1 MNIPKTNLQP
11 TQEKINQKRE
21 EIYKATNELILS
33 NKEFENTKL
42 TYDDKK
48 LLFTIDFTSVKTT
61 EDELLIIDLDNVRR
75 ALRFSY
81 DFLENVEI
89 ILGNTQMLNARWWMS
104 KLKVRCLDYC
114 HIFVGDEC
122 SVIAGNDNSITLG
135 GECSL
140 ECKNNNIIK
149 TGVLCNLKIGNNNN
163 VEYLDLESS
172 LIGGDNNKVHLALSD
187 DNVNEMQN
195 PYKQVEIK
203 LGLGSK
209 ITTVCHNIIIE

>member
-1 MNIPKTNLQP
+1 MNIPKTNLYP

-33 NKEFENTKL
+33 NKEFENIKL

-61 EDELLIIDLDNVRR
+61 EDELLIIDLDNVKRV
-75 ALRFSY
+75 LRLPY
-81 DFLENVEI
+81 DFLEGVEI
-89 ILGNTQMLNARWWMS
+89 ILGNTQMLNARWMN
-104 KLKVRCLDYC
+104 KLKVICLDYC
-114 HIFVGDEC
+114 YIFVGDEC
-122 SVIAGNDNSITLG
+122 SVIAGNDNSITVG

-140 ECKNNNIIK
+140 GCKNNNIIK

-172 LIGGDNNKVHLALSD
+172 LIGGDNNKVHLALTD

-203 LGLGSK
+203 LGRGSE